1 MPKPTTTELARRAS
15 AKRREEHKS
24 DTREVIHRAAADL
37 LVESGYAEFSLRKLA
52 ARIGYTPTTIYRYF
66 KDKDELIVSVLQ
78 EGFTELQHALAAA
91 AAARRDPFE
100 RMDAI
105 GRAYIRFGLDHP
117 VLYRVMFMQRCDV
130 WQKDSGPGKS
140 LEGDDAFGVLVRT
153 VQECVATGRT
163 RSRDVEGLA
172 LASWSLVHGAVS
184 LALTM
189 PFMTPDMVHKLTES
203 ALQMA
208 DFQTKE

>member
-1 MPKPTTTELARRAS
+1 MPKPTTTELASQAS
-15 AKRREEHKS
+15 VRRREEQKTL
-24 DTREVIHRAAADL
+24 TREVIHRAAADL

-66 KDKDELIVSVLQ
+66 KDKDELVASVLMA
-78 EGFTELQHALAAA
+78 GFHEFGRVLAAA
-91 AAARRDPFE
+91 AASTPEPFA

-105 GRAYIRFGLDHP
+105 GRAYIRFGLEHP

-130 WQKDSGPGKS
+130 WQKLPGKNMD
-140 LEGDDAFGVLVRT
+140 LDGDDAFAILVRS
-153 VQECVATGRT
+153 VQDCVNTGRT
-163 RSRDVEGLA
+163 NSRDVEGLA
-172 LASWSLVHGAVS
+172 LASWSVVHGAVA

-189 PFMTPDMVHKLTES
+189 PFMNPDMVHKLTES
-203 ALQMA
+203 ALQFA

>member
-1 MPKPTTTELARRAS
+1 MPKPTTTELARQAS
-15 AKRREEHKS
+15 AKRREEQKS
-24 DTREVIHRAAADL
+24 GTREVIHRAAADL

-78 EGFTELQHALAAA
+78 EGFAELQRSLAAA
-91 AAARRDPFE
+91 AAAKRDPFE

-105 GRAYIRFGLDHP
+105 GRAYMRFGLDHP

-153 VQECVATGRT
+153 VHECVATGRT
-163 RSRDVEGLA
+163 RSRDVEGMA
-172 LASWSLVHGAVS
+172 LASWSLVHGAVA